1 MPNTVTVY
9 DLTRLVREL
18 LEGSAL
24 LKNVWVSGEI
34 SNFKAHSSGHCY
46 FTLKDDRSSVRC
58 VMWRSKTPSLRFVP
72 SDGMKVL
79 ARGSI
84 GVFERDGTYQFYAE
98 QLEPDGIGSLYLAY
112 EQLKS
117 RLEAEGLFNPSRK
130 RQLPSFPRLIALL
143 TSPTGAAVRDMVK
156 VLSRRWPL
164 SSVLVIP
171 VIVQGAEAV
180 PSLVAALDSLQ
191 ARPEIDVAIVGRGG
205 GSIED
210 LWAFNDERVARAI
223 AGCSCPVVSAVGHE
237 SDFTIADFVAD
248 RRGETPSAAAELV
261 VPDITVVKRQ
271 VDLLGQRLSR
281 GLMSKRLQ
289 WRQQIDWLATR
300 LTAASPRQRVVDG
313 RHKANELRRRLTQTM
328 LFLLAKDRGRVAE
341 RAGRLKALSPLSVL
355 ARGYSVTRTLNGDVL
370 KSADQVA
377 CGESVV
383 TTLARGSMVSIVTGK
398 GE

>member
-46 FTLKDDRSSVRC
+46 FTLKDDRSGVRC

-130 RQLPSFPRLIALL
+130 RPLPSFPRLIALL

-223 AGCSCPVVSAVGHE
+223 AACSCPVVSAVGHE

>member
-1 MPNTVTVY
+1 M
-9 DLTRLVREL
+9 
-18 LEGSAL
+18 
-24 LKNVWVSGEI
+24 
-34 SNFKAHSSGHCY
+34 
-46 FTLKDDRSSVRC
+46 
-58 VMWRSKTPSLRFVP
+58 
-72 SDGMKVL
+72 
-79 ARGSI
+79 
-84 GVFERDGTYQFYAE
+84 
-98 QLEPDGIGSLYLAY
+98 
-112 EQLKS
+112 
-117 RLEAEGLFNPSRK
+117 
-130 RQLPSFPRLIALL
+130 
-143 TSPTGAAVRDMVK
+143 
-156 VLSRRWPL
+156 
-164 SSVLVIP
+164 
-171 VIVQGAEAV
+171 
-180 PSLVAALDSLQ
+180 
-191 ARPEIDVAIVGRGG
+191 
-205 GSIED
+205 
-210 LWAFNDERVARAI
+210 
-223 AGCSCPVVSAVGHE
+223 GHE

-281 GLMSKRLQ
+281 GLMSKRMQ